1 MFMCVCV
8 SVFIRV
14 SVSVCVYVFVCVC
27 ELGRSL
33 TENEYNIERLV
44 CNLQVAFSE

>member
-8 SVFIRV
+8 CVFIR
-14 SVSVCVYVFVCVC
+14 VSVCVYVFVCVC

-33 TENEYNIERLV
+33 TENEYNIQRLV

>member
-8 SVFIRV
+8 CVFIR
-14 SVSVCVYVFVCVC
+14 VSVCVYVFVCVC